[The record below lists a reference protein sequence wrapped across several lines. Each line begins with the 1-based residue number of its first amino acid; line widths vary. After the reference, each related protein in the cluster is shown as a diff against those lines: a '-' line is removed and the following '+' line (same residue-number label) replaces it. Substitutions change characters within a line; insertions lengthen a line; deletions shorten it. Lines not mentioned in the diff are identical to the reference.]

1 MVHIS
6 ILNKG
11 LKPLVFKYLIFVF
24 LLILFVIPVAAQD
37 SGLSVDAS
45 QPIGAINP
53 FVYGVNYGPW
63 ALVPVDMW
71 PMVET
76 SGVTYLR
83 FPAGNWGDQNDISE
97 PQLDLFITQAHK
109 WNMEPHIH
117 VRLQNGTPE
126 KAAEL
131 VRYAN
136 IEKGYN
142 VRYWSIGNEPNLF
155 KGYTIEQFNK
165 DWRPIA
171 EAMLKVDP
179 NIILTGPEVSQYP
192 PTTDPNDYQAPLREW
207 VREFLKVNGDLVGL
221 VSIHRY
227 PFPLSMN
234 SGAETDDQLRENPDE
249 WDTIIP
255 DLHAVIQDATGH
267 DMPVAVTEINS
278 NWDNGASAPNT
289 FFHSIWW
296 ADVLG
301 RLIRQR
307 VEIVNYFALFTK
319 DSNFGLLARYDA
331 RPAYYVFQLYKQ
343 FGTQLLTSASSD
355 KDVSVTAALKDD
367 GSLTLIIVNRGADA
381 KTLPIALKDFKAS
394 GAADVWLLDKDHKA
408 ENIGTQDF
416 TAGSLTLPA
425 ESATLYIIPAS
436 E

>member
-1 MVHIS
+1 MLHVS
-6 ILNKG
+6 ILNRG
-11 LKPLVFKYLIFVF
+11 RKPLVFKYLVF
-24 LLILFVIPVAAQD
+24 ACLLILFVLPVAAQD
-37 SGLSVDAS
+37 TGLSVDAS

-71 PMVET
+71 PMVAS

-83 FPAGNWGDQNDISE
+83 FPAGNWGDQNNISE
-97 PQLDLFITQAHK
+97 PQLDLFITQARQWHA
-109 WNMEPHIH
+109 EPHIH

-126 KAAEL
+126 QAAEL

-155 KGYTIEQFNK
+155 KDYTVDQFNK

-179 NIILTGPEVSQYP
+179 KIILTGPEVSQYP
-192 PTTDPNDYQAPLREW
+192 PTTDPSDYQAPLREW
-207 VREFLKVNGDLVGL
+207 VRQFLKVNGDLVGL

-234 SGAETDDQLRENPDE
+234 SGAETDDQIRANPNE

-255 DLHAVIQDATGH
+255 DLHAVIKDAIGH
-267 DMPVAVTEINS
+267 DLPVAVTEVNS
-278 NWDNGASAPNT
+278 NWDNGASAPTT
-289 FFHSIWW
+289 FIHAIWW

-301 RLIRQR
+301 RLIRQQ

-331 RPAYYVFQLYKQ
+331 RPAYYVYLLYKQ
-343 FGTQLLTSASSD
+343 FGTQLLTSASTD
-355 KDVSVTAALKDD
+355 NDVSVTAATKDD
-367 GSLTLIIVNRGADA
+367 GSLTLMVVNRAAEA
-381 KTLPIALKDFKAS
+381 KTIPLAIKGFTAS
-394 GAADVWLLDKDHKA
+394 GAAAVWLLDKDHKA
-408 ENIGTQDF
+408 ENTGTQDLS
-416 TAGSLTLPA
+416 TGTLSLPA
-425 ESATLYIIPAS
+425 ESVTLYIAPAS
-436 E
+436 K

>member
-1 MVHIS
+1 MTSVS
-6 ILNKG
+6 LLNKG
-11 LKPLVFKYLIFVF
+11 LKPLVFKYLIFTC
-24 LLILFVIPVAAQD
+24 LLILFVFPLAAQD

-45 QPIGAINP
+45 QPVGAINP

-63 ALVPVDMW
+63 GLVPVDMW

-76 SGVTYLR
+76 SGMTYLR

-97 PQLDLFITQAHK
+97 SQLDLFITQAHQ
-109 WNMEPHIH
+109 WHAEPHIH
-117 VRLQNGTPE
+117 VRLLGGTPE

-155 KGYTIEQFNK
+155 KNYTVDQFNK
-165 DWRPIA
+165 EWRPIA

-179 NIILTGPEVSQYP
+179 KIILTGPEVSQYP
-192 PTTDPNDYQAPLREW
+192 PTTSPSDYQAPLREW
-207 VREFLKVNGDLVGL
+207 VRQFLKVNGDLVGL

-234 SGAETDDQLRENPDE
+234 SGAETDDQLRANPDE

-255 DLHAVIQDATGH
+255 DLKAVIKDATGH
-267 DMPVAVTEINS
+267 DMPVAVTEVNS

-289 FFHSIWW
+289 FIHAIWW

-301 RLIRQR
+301 RLIRQQ
-307 VEIVNYFALFTK
+307 VEIVNYFTLFTK
-319 DSNFGLLARYDA
+319 DSNFGLLSRYDA
-331 RPAYYVFQLYKQ
+331 RPAYYVYQLYKQ
-343 FGTQLLTSASSD
+343 FGATLLTSTSTD
-355 KDVSVTAALKDD
+355 KDVSITAALKDD
-367 GSLTLIIVNRGADA
+367 GSLTLMVVNRANDA
-381 KTLPIALKDFKAS
+381 KTMPLLLKGFGPS
-394 GAADVWLLDKDHKA
+394 EAAAVWLLDKDHKA
-408 ENIGTQDF
+408 ENTGTADLSNG
-416 TAGSLTLPA
+416 TVSLPA
-425 ESATLYIIPAS
+425 ESVALYIIPAS
-436 E
+436 K

>member
-1 MVHIS
+1 MKWFHFILSHS
-6 ILNKG
+6 IFIAICAVALAFQTTQLLLLN
-11 LKPLVFKYLIFVF
+11 
-24 LLILFVIPVAAQD
+24 
-37 SGLSVDAS
+37 
-45 QPIGAINP
+45 INP

-71 PMVET
+71 PMLES

-83 FPAGNWGDQNDISE
+83 FPAGNWGDQNNISQ
-97 PQLDLFITQAHK
+97 PQLDLFITQARK
-109 WNMEPHIH
+109 WHAEPHIH
-117 VRLQNGTPE
+117 VRLLGGTPE

-155 KGYTIEQFNK
+155 KNYTVEQFNK

-179 NIILTGPEVSQYP
+179 KIILTGPEVSQYP
-192 PTTDPNDYQAPLREW
+192 PTTSPSDYQAPLREW
-207 VREFLKVNGDLVGL
+207 VRQFLKVNGDLVGL

-234 SGAETDDQLRENPDE
+234 SGAETVDQLRANPDE

-255 DLHAVIQDATGH
+255 DLHAVIKDATGH
-267 DMPVAVTEINS
+267 DMAVAVTEVNS

-289 FFHSIWW
+289 FFHAIWW

-307 VEIVNYFALFTK
+307 VEIVN
-319 DSNFGLLARYDA
+319 
-331 RPAYYVFQLYKQ
+331 
-343 FGTQLLTSASSD
+343 
-355 KDVSVTAALKDD
+355 
-367 GSLTLIIVNRGADA
+367 
-381 KTLPIALKDFKAS
+381 
-394 GAADVWLLDKDHKA
+394 
-408 ENIGTQDF
+408 
-416 TAGSLTLPA
+416 
-425 ESATLYIIPAS
+425 
-436 E
+436 

>member
-1 MVHIS
+1 MEHGS
-6 ILNKG
+6 ILNRG
-11 LKPLVFKYLIFVF
+11 RKPLVFKYLIFVF
-24 LLILFVIPVAAQD
+24 LLILFVFPVTAQD
-37 SGLSVDAS
+37 SGLSVDVS
-45 QPIGAINP
+45 QPVGTINP

-97 PQLDLFITQAHK
+97 AQLDLFITQAHK

-179 NIILTGPEVSQYP
+179 RIILTGPEVSQYP
-192 PTTDPNDYQAPLREW
+192 PTTDPSDYQAPLREW

-234 SGAETDDQLRENPDE
+234 SGAETDDQLRANPDE

-255 DLHAVIQDATGH
+255 DLHKVIKDATGH
-267 DMPVAVTEINS
+267 DLPVAVTEINS

-289 FFHSIWW
+289 FIHSIWW

-319 DSNFGLLARYDA
+319 DSNFGLLSRYDA
-331 RPAYYVFQLYKQ
+331 RPAYYVFQLYKR
-343 FGTQLLTSASSD
+343 FGTQLLTSTSSD
-355 KDVSVTAALKDD
+355 KNVSVTAALKDD
-367 GSLTLIIVNRGADA
+367 GNLTLMIVNRGTEA
-381 KTLPIALKDFKAS
+381 KTLPISLKGFKPAD
-394 GAADVWLLDKDHKA
+394 AAEVWLLDKDHKA
-408 ENIGTQDF
+408 ENTGTQDF
-416 TAGSLTLPA
+416 TGSLALPA
-425 ESATLYIIPAS
+425 ESVTLYIIPVS
-436 E
+436 K

>member
-1 MVHIS
+1 M
-6 ILNKG
+6 
-11 LKPLVFKYLIFVF
+11 
-24 LLILFVIPVAAQD
+24 
-37 SGLSVDAS
+37 DAS

-71 PMVET
+71 PMVAS

-83 FPAGNWGDQNDISE
+83 FPAGNWGDQNNISE
-97 PQLDLFITQAHK
+97 PQLDLFITQARQWHA
-109 WNMEPHIH
+109 EPHIH

-126 KAAEL
+126 QAAEL

-155 KGYTIEQFNK
+155 KDYTVDQFNK

-179 NIILTGPEVSQYP
+179 KIILTGPEVSQYP
-192 PTTDPNDYQAPLREW
+192 PTTDPSDYQAPLREW
-207 VREFLKVNGDLVGL
+207 VRQFLKVNGDLVGL

-234 SGAETDDQLRENPDE
+234 SGAETDDQIRANPNE

-255 DLHAVIQDATGH
+255 DLHAVIKDAIGH
-267 DMPVAVTEINS
+267 DLPVAVTEVNS
-278 NWDNGASAPNT
+278 NWDNGASAPTT
-289 FFHSIWW
+289 FIHAIWW

-301 RLIRQR
+301 RLIRQQ

-331 RPAYYVFQLYKQ
+331 RPAYYVYLLYKQ
-343 FGTQLLTSASSD
+343 FGTQLLTSASTD
-355 KDVSVTAALKDD
+355 NDVSVTAATKDD
-367 GSLTLIIVNRGADA
+367 GSLTLMVVNRAAEA
-381 KTLPIALKDFKAS
+381 KTIPLAIKGFTAS
-394 GAADVWLLDKDHKA
+394 GAAAVWLLDKDHKA
-408 ENIGTQDF
+408 ENTGTQDLS
-416 TAGSLTLPA
+416 TGTLSLPA
-425 ESATLYIIPAS
+425 ESVTLYIAPAS
-436 E
+436 K